1 MVLCPVLQYAHKTNK
16 PKESEFCEF
25 WAGNRPRVFQLREFP
40 GRARRSEYW
49 YFVLFYGIVML
60 CLSLLALIPGAVL
73 LTVIF
78 WLGTVVPNLAV
89 SWRRLHDT
97 GRSGA
102 WVFLSLVP
110 LVGVLILILWM
121 AEDSQPGTNPFGP
134 NPKGAQATAARHEG
148 RNISQRAAVQVHCIN
163 GPMQGQTFSLGP
175 QGLWFGRDAA
185 CAVRFL
191 TGPRAS
197 AGSTAGWVG
206 DRGVPVL
213 VDLNSRFRHLP
224 GKRQQ
229 LPPNYPE
236 AVSPRRPVL
245 PGQPRQSL
253 SNHLVTRHAGGM
265 NHGRNPTE
273 NHQLQ
278 PRPLLRRQ
286 PVRQLPLLQFRQFLS
301 HGGPLRS
308 PGQGVSPTVG
318 LEGPGLPW
326 AKTMGGSA
334 LRCRPSSQSASPAPW
349 GRPSMWT
356 LPPRRGPLPLWWD
369 GW

>member
-1 MVLCPVLQYAHKTNK
+1 MSFGQAIV
-16 PKESEFCEF
+16 
-25 WAGNRPRVFQLREFP
+25 RVFSNYANFQ

-134 NPKGAQATAARHEG
+134 NPKGAQATAGRHEG
-148 RNISQRAAVQVHCIN
+148 RNIPQRAAVQVHCIN
-163 GPMQGQTFSLGP
+163 GPMQGRPSPWGP
-175 QGLWFGRDAA
+175 RACGLAGTRP
-185 CAVRFL
+185 VRCGSL

-206 DRGVPVL
+206 TGE
-213 VDLNSRFRHLP
+213 F
-224 GKRQQ
+224 
-229 LPPNYPE
+229 
-236 AVSPRRPVL
+236 
-245 PGQPRQSL
+245 
-253 SNHLVTRHAGGM
+253 
-265 NHGRNPTE
+265 
-273 NHQLQ
+273 
-278 PRPLLRRQ
+278 
-286 PVRQLPLLQFRQFLS
+286 
-301 HGGPLRS
+301 
-308 PGQGVSPTVG
+308 
-318 LEGPGLPW
+318 
-326 AKTMGGSA
+326 
-334 LRCRPSSQSASPAPW
+334 PS
-349 GRPSMWT
+349 
-356 LPPRRGPLPLWWD
+356 WWI
-369 GW
+369 

>member
-1 MVLCPVLQYAHKTNK
+1 MCFSNYAN
-16 PKESEFCEF
+16 
-25 WAGNRPRVFQLREFP
+25 FQ

-134 NPKGAQATAARHEG
+134 NPKGAQATAGRHEG
-148 RNISQRAAVQVHCIN
+148 RNIPQRTAVQVQCIN

-185 CAVRFL
+185 CAVRFPDGTPGISRVHCRL
-191 TGPRAS
+191 
-197 AGSTAGWVG
+197 GW

-213 VDLNSRFRHLP
+213 VDLNSRFGTFLVS
-224 GKRQQ
+224 GKQ

-236 AVSPRRPVL
+236 AVSPGARFYL
-245 PGQPRQSL
+245 GNPGNLFQIIS
-253 SNHLVTRHAGGM
+253 
-265 NHGRNPTE
+265 
-273 NHQLQ
+273 
-278 PRPLLRRQ
+278 
-286 PVRQLPLLQFRQFLS
+286 
-301 HGGPLRS
+301 
-308 PGQGVSPTVG
+308 
-318 LEGPGLPW
+318 
-326 AKTMGGSA
+326 
-334 LRCRPSSQSASPAPW
+334 
-349 GRPSMWT
+349 
-356 LPPRRGPLPLWWD
+356 
-369 GW
+369 

>member
-1 MVLCPVLQYAHKTNK
+1 MSFGQAIV
-16 PKESEFCEF
+16 
-25 WAGNRPRVFQLREFP
+25 RVFSNYANFQ

-148 RNISQRAAVQVHCIN
+148 RNIPQRAAVQVHCIN

-185 CAVRFL
+185 CAVRF
-191 TGPRAS
+191 PD
-197 AGSTAGWVG
+197 GSPGISRVHCRLGW
-206 DRGVPVL
+206 DRGFPVL
-213 VDLNSRFRHLP
+213 VDLNSRFGTFLAS
-224 GKRQQ
+224 GKQ

-236 AVSPRRPVL
+236 AVSPGARFYL
-245 PGQPRQSL
+245 GNPGNLFQIIS
-253 SNHLVTRHAGGM
+253 
-265 NHGRNPTE
+265 
-273 NHQLQ
+273 
-278 PRPLLRRQ
+278 
-286 PVRQLPLLQFRQFLS
+286 
-301 HGGPLRS
+301 
-308 PGQGVSPTVG
+308 
-318 LEGPGLPW
+318 
-326 AKTMGGSA
+326 
-334 LRCRPSSQSASPAPW
+334 
-349 GRPSMWT
+349 
-356 LPPRRGPLPLWWD
+356 
-369 GW
+369 

>member
-1 MVLCPVLQYAHKTNK
+1 MSFGQAIV
-16 PKESEFCEF
+16 
-25 WAGNRPRVFQLREFP
+25 RVFSNYANFQ

-110 LVGVLILILWM
+110 LVGVLILI
-121 AEDSQPGTNPFGP
+121 P
-134 NPKGAQATAARHEG
+134 
-148 RNISQRAAVQVHCIN
+148 QRAAVQVQCIN

-185 CAVRFL
+185 CAVRFPDGTPGISRVHCRL
-191 TGPRAS
+191 
-197 AGSTAGWVG
+197 GW

-213 VDLNSRFRHLP
+213 VDLNSRFGTFLVS
-224 GKRQQ
+224 GKQ

-236 AVSPRRPVL
+236 AVSPGARFYL
-245 PGQPRQSL
+245 GNPGNLFQIIS
-253 SNHLVTRHAGGM
+253 
-265 NHGRNPTE
+265 
-273 NHQLQ
+273 
-278 PRPLLRRQ
+278 
-286 PVRQLPLLQFRQFLS
+286 
-301 HGGPLRS
+301 
-308 PGQGVSPTVG
+308 
-318 LEGPGLPW
+318 
-326 AKTMGGSA
+326 
-334 LRCRPSSQSASPAPW
+334 
-349 GRPSMWT
+349 
-356 LPPRRGPLPLWWD
+356 
-369 GW
+369 

>member
-1 MVLCPVLQYAHKTNK
+1 MPVA
-16 PKESEFCEF
+16 
-25 WAGNRPRVFQLREFP
+25 AGLD
-40 GRARRSEYW
+40 
-49 YFVLFYGIVML
+49 
-60 CLSLLALIPGAVL
+60 PGAVL

-148 RNISQRAAVQVHCIN
+148 RNIPQRAAVQVHCIN

-185 CAVRFL
+185 CAVRFPDGTPGISRVHCRL
-191 TGPRAS
+191 
-197 AGSTAGWVG
+197 GW

-213 VDLNSRFRHLP
+213 VDLNSRFGTFLVS
-224 GKRQQ
+224 GKQ

-236 AVSPRRPVL
+236 AVSPGARFYL
-245 PGQPRQSL
+245 GNPGNLFQIIS
-253 SNHLVTRHAGGM
+253 
-265 NHGRNPTE
+265 
-273 NHQLQ
+273 
-278 PRPLLRRQ
+278 
-286 PVRQLPLLQFRQFLS
+286 
-301 HGGPLRS
+301 
-308 PGQGVSPTVG
+308 
-318 LEGPGLPW
+318 
-326 AKTMGGSA
+326 
-334 LRCRPSSQSASPAPW
+334 
-349 GRPSMWT
+349 
-356 LPPRRGPLPLWWD
+356 
-369 GW
+369 

>member
-1 MVLCPVLQYAHKTNK
+1 MVGDPQSIDNFLVPPRIRVRNQPSRLGWLVPFHPLLQARHHAPEIPPRTLETTWRNGPLPCATIRSTKQTNQRRV
-16 PKESEFCEF
+16 SSVSFGQ
-25 WAGNRPRVFQLREFP
+25 AIVRVFSNYANFQ

-134 NPKGAQATAARHEG
+134 NPKGAQAPAARHEG
-148 RNISQRAAVQVHCIN
+148 RNIPQRAAVQVHCIN

-185 CAVRFL
+185 CAVRFPDGTPGISRVHCRL
-191 TGPRAS
+191 
-197 AGSTAGWVG
+197 GW

-213 VDLNSRFRHLP
+213 VDLNSRFGTFLVS
-224 GKRQQ
+224 GKQ

-236 AVSPRRPVL
+236 AVSPGARFYL
-245 PGQPRQSL
+245 GNPGNLFQIIS
-253 SNHLVTRHAGGM
+253 
-265 NHGRNPTE
+265 
-273 NHQLQ
+273 
-278 PRPLLRRQ
+278 
-286 PVRQLPLLQFRQFLS
+286 
-301 HGGPLRS
+301 
-308 PGQGVSPTVG
+308 
-318 LEGPGLPW
+318 
-326 AKTMGGSA
+326 
-334 LRCRPSSQSASPAPW
+334 
-349 GRPSMWT
+349 
-356 LPPRRGPLPLWWD
+356 
-369 GW
+369 

>member
-1 MVLCPVLQYAHKTNK
+1 MGEWPFALCYNTLNKTNK

-40 GRARRSEYW
+40 GQGPPQRRLV
-49 YFVLFYGIVML
+49 FVLFYGIVML

-148 RNISQRAAVQVHCIN
+148 RNIPQRAAVQVHCIN

-185 CAVRFL
+185 CAVRFPNGTPGISRVHCRL
-191 TGPRAS
+191 
-197 AGSTAGWVG
+197 GW

-213 VDLNSRFRHLP
+213 VDLNSRFGTFLVS
-224 GKRQQ
+224 GKQ

-236 AVSPRRPVL
+236 AVSPGARFYL
-245 PGQPRQSL
+245 GNPGNLFQIIS
-253 SNHLVTRHAGGM
+253 
-265 NHGRNPTE
+265 
-273 NHQLQ
+273 
-278 PRPLLRRQ
+278 
-286 PVRQLPLLQFRQFLS
+286 
-301 HGGPLRS
+301 
-308 PGQGVSPTVG
+308 
-318 LEGPGLPW
+318 
-326 AKTMGGSA
+326 
-334 LRCRPSSQSASPAPW
+334 
-349 GRPSMWT
+349 
-356 LPPRRGPLPLWWD
+356 
-369 GW
+369 

>member
-1 MVLCPVLQYAHKTNK
+1 MGRQSSVY
-16 PKESEFCEF
+16 
-25 WAGNRPRVFQLREFP
+25 FP
-40 GRARRSEYW
+40 TTRISRGRARRSEYW

-134 NPKGAQATAARHEG
+134 NPKGTQATAARHEG
-148 RNISQRAAVQVHCIN
+148 RNIPQRAAVQVQCIN

-185 CAVRFL
+185 CAVRFPDGTPGISRVHCRL
-191 TGPRAS
+191 
-197 AGSTAGWVG
+197 GW

-213 VDLNSRFRHLP
+213 VDLNSRFGTFLVS
-224 GKRQQ
+224 GKQ
-229 LPPNYPE
+229 LPPQL
-236 AVSPRRPVL
+236 SGSCFPRRPVL

-286 PVRQLPLLQFRQFLS
+286 PVRQLPLLQFRQFSLPRWTPS
-301 HGGPLRS
+301 HLRPRAS
-308 PGQGVSPTVG
+308 APRWAWR
-318 LEGPGLPW
+318 GPGFPW

-334 LRCRPSSQSASPAPW
+334 LRSRPSSQSAFPAPW

-369 GW
+369 GCSGKRPLPWYGLPHPHRVQLHRP

>member
-1 MVLCPVLQYAHKTNK
+1 MVGDSQSADKLPVLLRIRERKQPSRLGWLLPFYPLLQARPHAPKIPPRTLETTWRKGPLPCATIRSTKQTNQRRV
-16 PKESEFCEF
+16 SSVSFGQ
-25 WAGNRPRVFQLREFP
+25 AIVRVFSNYANFQ

-148 RNISQRAAVQVHCIN
+148 RNIPQRAAVQVHCIN

-185 CAVRFL
+185 CAVRFPDGTPGISRVHCRL
-191 TGPRAS
+191 
-197 AGSTAGWVG
+197 GW

-213 VDLNSRFRHLP
+213 VDLNSRFGTFLVS
-224 GKRQQ
+224 GKQ

-236 AVSPRRPVL
+236 AVSPGARFYL
-245 PGQPRQSL
+245 GNPGNLFQIIS
-253 SNHLVTRHAGGM
+253 
-265 NHGRNPTE
+265 
-273 NHQLQ
+273 
-278 PRPLLRRQ
+278 
-286 PVRQLPLLQFRQFLS
+286 
-301 HGGPLRS
+301 
-308 PGQGVSPTVG
+308 
-318 LEGPGLPW
+318 
-326 AKTMGGSA
+326 
-334 LRCRPSSQSASPAPW
+334 
-349 GRPSMWT
+349 
-356 LPPRRGPLPLWWD
+356 
-369 GW
+369 